1 MKNTQNNNIHILL
14 TGGTVD
20 SVWDGRADTAVVR
33 EHSILPEYFK
43 TIKLYTELEFTE
55 ICMKDSR
62 SLSATDRENLCKAIE
77 ESASEKILITHGTY
91 TMPDTAKYLKAN
103 LTSNHKTIILTG
115 SMTPLKGFDMSDAP
129 LNLGYGLSQVAV
141 LEPGVYVCMNGRTFT
156 AEEVAKDIAE
166 GRFYS
171 IFPSK
176 K

>member
-1 MKNTQNNNIHILL
+1 MAKNNTVHILI
-14 TGGTVD
+14 TGGTID

-33 EHSILPEYFK
+33 QESILPEYFAS
-43 TIKLYTELEFTE
+43 IKLYTPLEFTQV
-55 ICMKDSR
+55 CMKDSR
-62 SLSATDRENLCKAIE
+62 SLSATDRENLVKAID
-77 ESASEKILITHGTY
+77 ESASDKIIITHGTY

-103 LTSNHKTIILTG
+103 LENNTKTIVLTG
-115 SMTPLKGFDMSDAP
+115 SMTPLKGFDMSDGA
-129 LNLGYGLSQVAV
+129 LNLGYALSQVQI

-176 K
+176 R